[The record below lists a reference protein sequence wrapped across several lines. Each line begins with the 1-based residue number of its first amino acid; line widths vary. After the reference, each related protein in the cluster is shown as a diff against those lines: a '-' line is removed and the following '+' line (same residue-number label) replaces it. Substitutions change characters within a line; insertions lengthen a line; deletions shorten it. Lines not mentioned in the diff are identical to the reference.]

1 MPPKLAVF
9 VEGPKRR
16 SVCRASSQGV
26 LFLDGSYVTGCG
38 NSNMFGIFSPNS
50 GENEQILTSIFFKGG
65 WFNHQLGK
73 INVYHGPD
81 VAG

>member
-1 MPPKLAVF
+1 
-9 VEGPKRR
+9 
-16 SVCRASSQGV
+16 
-26 LFLDGSYVTGCG
+26 
-38 NSNMFGIFSPNS
+38 MFGIFSPNS